1 MSKQC
6 KDNQVL
12 NTKTNRCVSR
22 TGKIGKSLLKSCSE
36 DKVYNPKS
44 KRCVSRSGKVG
55 KKVLSGKMS
64 PPKRVSPKR
73 VSPKRVSPK
82 RVSPKRVSPKRA
94 SPKRASPKRA
104 SPKRASPKKMYPK
117 KFNNLI
123 NKFKKLESSDEII
136 DELQDIDIFSV
147 NSEGDTI
154 GHLLL
159 KNKELDD
166 EDIRDVLKELIDE
179 YNYNINALNGNDE
192 SILQI
197 AVYNH
202 KEDLVEFLLE
212 ENANFYHRTI
222 NPKSRFRN
230 LNLYEIARLK
240 SDSEDTIEVLDKYDL
255 YKGEEAY
262 FKHLEE

>member
-12 NTKTNRCVSR
+12 NPKSNRCVSR
-22 TGKIGKSLLKSCSE
+22 TGKIGKSLLKSCSD
-36 DKVYNPKS
+36 DKVFNPIT
-44 KRCVSRSGKVG
+44 KRCVSRTGKVG
-55 KKVLSGKMS
+55 KKLLSGKMS
-64 PPKRVSPKR
+64 PKKMSLKKMSPK
-73 VSPKRVSPK
+73 KM
-82 RVSPKRVSPKRA
+82 
-94 SPKRASPKRA
+94 
-104 SPKRASPKKMYPK
+104 SPKKMYPK
-117 KFNNLI
+117 KMSPKKMSPKKMSPKKMSPKKMSPKFNNAI
-123 NKFKKLESSDEII
+123 NNIKKLESADEII
-136 DELQDIDIFSV
+136 DELKDIDIFSV

-154 GHLLL
+154 GHLLF
-159 KNKELDD
+159 KNKELED

-202 KEDLVEFLLE
+202 KEELVEFLLE
-212 ENANFYHRTI
+212 ENARFEHMTR

-230 LNLYEIARLK
+230 LNLYEISRLK
-240 SDSEDTIEVLDKYDL
+240 SDSEDTIEVLEKYDL
-255 YKGEEAY
+255 YKGEESY